1 MSCMTLG
8 VASRRA
14 ASGSWIRSMHAA
26 YLLPHAPAAN
36 RRCLSFSRPA
46 FSPSVE
52 GPDAVPAPPAVQSP
66 PSPSPFSVTTS
77 PHPKLTRDANA
88 DWARPYVPSSAAS
101 APAAAA
107 AAATTANNADVAG
120 LAAKKKKASYVTPRP
135 IYTPQ
140 ELAGVKVTHRELTGP
155 RDRVAYAL
163 VRLMRWG
170 FDTSTRYSDETGK
183 MTEKQWLDR
192 IVFLETVAGVPGM
205 VGGVVRHLRSLRLL
219 RRDNGWIHT
228 LLAEAENERMHLL
241 SFLKVKQPS
250 IIFRAMVL
258 MTQGIFF
265 NMFFFSYLLSPR
277 TCHRFV
283 GYLEESA
290 VHTYTHCL
298 KDIEAGSITHWAKT
312 PAPEI
317 AREYWQLGENATLK
331 DLVAAV
337 RADES
342 EHRDVNH
349 VLASLKPD
357 DPNPF

>member
-1 MSCMTLG
+1 MSCRLLMRTAPCCTAASAVRSGPGAFLLPRVAP
-8 VASRRA
+8 VAS
-14 ASGSWIRSMHAA
+14 
-26 YLLPHAPAAN
+26 
-36 RRCLSFSRPA
+36 RCLSFSRPA
-46 FSPSVE
+46 LAPSVE
-52 GPDAVPAPPAVQSP
+52 GPNAVPAPSSIQSP
-66 PSPSPFSVTTS
+66 PPPPGPSSVSTS

-88 DWARPYVPSSAAS
+88 DWARPYVPSSSA

-107 AAATTANNADVAG
+107 SSATTDVDG
-120 LAAKKKKASYVTPRP
+120 LAAKKKKAQYVTPRP

-140 ELAGVKVTHRELTGP
+140 ELAGVKVTHRDLTGP

-170 FDTSTRYSDETGK
+170 FDTTTRYSDETGK
-183 MTEKQWLDR
+183 MSEKQWLNR

-250 IIFRAMVL
+250 IAFRAMVL
-258 MTQGIFF
+258 LTQGVFF
-265 NMFFFSYLLSPR
+265 NVFFFSYLLSPR

-290 VHTYTHCL
+290 VHTYSHCL
-298 KDIEAGSITHWAKT
+298 NDIEAGALQHWAKT

-317 AREYWQLGENATLK
+317 AREYWQLGEKATLK